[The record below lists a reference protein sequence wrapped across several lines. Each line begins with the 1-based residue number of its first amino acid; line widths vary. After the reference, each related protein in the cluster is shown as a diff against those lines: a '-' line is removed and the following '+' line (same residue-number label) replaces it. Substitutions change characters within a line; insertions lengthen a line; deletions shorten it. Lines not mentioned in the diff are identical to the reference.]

1 MDPEERANYF
11 TQIDKLEPE
20 QIIETQV
27 ACEKGIPSSLA
38 EIFEISNANRRQN
51 KKRKKQQATQSS
63 GTFSQT
69 FFQLCT
75 HQYSYE
81 MGFKQS

>member
-1 MDPEERANYF
+1 
-11 TQIDKLEPE
+11 LEPE

-51 KKRKKQQATQSS
+51 KKRKK
-63 GTFSQT
+63 
-69 FFQLCT
+69 
-75 HQYSYE
+75 
-81 MGFKQS
+81 